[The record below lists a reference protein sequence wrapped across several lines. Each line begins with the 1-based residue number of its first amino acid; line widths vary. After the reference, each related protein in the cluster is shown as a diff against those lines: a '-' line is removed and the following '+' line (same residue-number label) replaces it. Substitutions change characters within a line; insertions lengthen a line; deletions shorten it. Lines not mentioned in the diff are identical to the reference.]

1 MPTSPDR
8 QYRVLWLD
16 TFNTPLNNHSDVAAV
31 VANATA
37 ARANALFAQ
46 VRRRGDAWY
55 RDSLEP
61 LPDGVPIATGFDPLA
76 DLITQA
82 HGAGIEVHA
91 FVVLGAIW
99 NRPPSQPPASPEHV
113 FNRHG
118 FDPQTG
124 QPHPGRANWLTRTLL
139 PDSGPISHGG
149 YRLGNDFWID
159 PGHPD
164 AAAYTVEVLLH
175 LVGHY
180 DLDGLHL
187 DRIRYP
193 EFAVAGQTPATGTS
207 IGYNPT
213 SVARFQRRH
222 GLPGGGPP
230 PDPGDPAWSQWR
242 RDQVTGLVRRVY
254 LGALALKP
262 ALKVSAALIAFGAG
276 PTSETAWPAAEAFWR
291 VYQDW
296 RAWTQEGVVDLAVPM
311 NYKTEHTAA
320 GQTAFDQWSQW
331 AVQHQYDRAALIGQ
345 GAYLNA
351 IEGTLRQT
359 RRALALS
366 PTGQRVQGVAFFSM
380 ANTNAAVASNPHSV
394 PPGQATP
401 RRPFA
406 EFASGL
412 VTGRSVDGSVSYE
425 DPAANP
431 TPVFAAPAAVP
442 ELAWKVD
449 PQVGHLLGSVTDEA
463 GQPVDAGDV
472 TVSRVGD
479 GPAPPVGRTSVTTAT
494 DGGGVY
500 GGVDLA
506 AGRYQVTATPLGQL
520 PYTAPSTVQVT
531 PGQVARLDIA
541 IDRDAPTVSLSAHAS
556 GPLLAPVTVVGTVED
571 LGSGIA
577 RVAFRVLD
585 EHGDLRLVPEPIA
598 GQGAARLDWTRTIL
612 LEVPPAQDLVGDY
625 TVEVTVTD
633 RAGNTRTVSTTVMV
647 AQQPPEQT
655 RPDRERRASQASPS
669 DGTSG

>member
-1 MPTSPDR
+1 
-8 QYRVLWLD
+8 
-16 TFNTPLNNHSDVAAV
+16 
-31 VANATA
+31 
-37 ARANALFAQ
+37 
-46 VRRRGDAWY
+46 
-55 RDSLEP
+55 
-61 LPDGVPIATGFDPLA
+61 
-76 DLITQA
+76 
-82 HGAGIEVHA
+82 
-91 FVVLGAIW
+91 
-99 NRPPSQPPASPEHV
+99 
-113 FNRHG
+113 
-118 FDPQTG
+118 
-124 QPHPGRANWLTRTLL
+124 
-139 PDSGPISHGG
+139 
-149 YRLGNDFWID
+149 
-159 PGHPD
+159 
-164 AAAYTVEVLLH
+164 VEVLLH

-577 RVAFRVLD
+577 P
-585 EHGDLRLVPEPIA
+585 GRLPGLGRARRPQA
-598 GQGAARLDWTRTIL
+598 GARADRRPRRREARLDADDPVGGTAGAGPRRRLHGRGDRHRPCRQHPHRQHHRHGGAAATGADPAGPRTPSI
-612 LEVPPAQDLVGDY
+612 PG
-625 TVEVTVTD
+625 
-633 RAGNTRTVSTTVMV
+633 V
-647 AQQPPEQT
+647 AK
-655 RPDRERRASQASPS
+655 RRYIWVRCEGS
-669 DGTSG
+669 

>member
-8 QYRVLWLD
+8 QYRVLWVD

-31 VANATA
+31 VADATA
-37 ARANALFAQ
+37 AHANAVFAQ

-55 RDSLEP
+55 REALEP
-61 LPDGVPIATGFDPLA
+61 LPDGVPIASGFDPLA
-76 DLITQA
+76 DLITEA

-91 FVVLGAIW
+91 FAVLGAIW
-99 NRPPSQPPASPEHV
+99 NRPPSQPPSSPQHV
-113 FNRHG
+113 FNQHG

-124 QPHPGRANWLTRTLL
+124 QPHAGRANWLTRTLL
-139 PDSGPISHGG
+139 SDGGPISHGG

-175 LVGHY
+175 LMGHY

-193 EFAVAGQTPATGTS
+193 ELAVAGQTPATGAS

-230 PDPGDPAWSQWR
+230 PDPGDPEWSQWR

-291 VYQDW
+291 VHQDW

-311 NYKTEHTAA
+311 AYKTEHTAA
-320 GQTAFDQWSQW
+320 GQAAFDQWTQW

-366 PTGQRVQGVAFFSM
+366 PAGQRVQGVAFFSM
-380 ANTNAAVASNPHSV
+380 ANTNATVASNPHSI

-406 EFASGL
+406 EFASAL
-412 VTGRSVDGSVSYE
+412 VTGRSVDGAVSYE
-425 DPAANP
+425 DLATNP

-463 GQPVDAGDV
+463 GQPVDAGEV
-472 TVSRVGD
+472 MISRVGD

-506 AGRYQVTATPLGQL
+506 VGRYQVTVTPLGQL
-520 PYTAPSTVQVT
+520 PYAAPSTVQVT

-556 GPLLAPVTVVGTVED
+556 GPLLAPITVVGTAED

-577 RVAFRVLD
+577 RVAFRVFD
-585 EHGDLRLVPEPIA
+585 ERGDLRLVPEAIA
-598 GQGAARLDWTRTIL
+598 GQGVARLDWARTIL
-612 LEVPPAQDLVGDY
+612 LEAPSVRGLAGDY

-633 RAGNTRTVSTTVMV
+633 RAGNTRTVSATVTV
-647 AQQPPEQT
+647 THQPPGHT
-655 RPDRERRASQASPS
+655 RPD
-669 DGTSG
+669 